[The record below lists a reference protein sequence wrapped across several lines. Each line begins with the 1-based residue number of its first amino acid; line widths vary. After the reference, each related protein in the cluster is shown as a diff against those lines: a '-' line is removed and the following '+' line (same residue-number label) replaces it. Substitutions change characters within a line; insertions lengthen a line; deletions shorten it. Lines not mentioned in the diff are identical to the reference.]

1 MYVRTYLPIKCT
13 KLDNSFYVLLLSG
26 QGLYSRKLEETRN
39 HMYHMY
45 FFSPSL
51 YYPEAGVKIKTSFS
65 EY

>member
-26 QGLYSRKLEETRN
+26 QGLYSRKLKETRN

-45 FFSPSL
+45 CFSPSL
-51 YYPEAGVKIKTSFS
+51 YYPEAGN
-65 EY
+65 